1 MKVLVLLGVLFLT
14 GCASM
19 QTLEQLEQQ
28 AFLTGDWSAVEQ
40 RHRIIAKR
48 KALRGLQCPT
58 GTMAYCEKR
67 LGQVDRCGC
76 VNSDQMRAL
85 LSWR

>member
-48 KALRGLQCPT
+48 EARRGLQCPT

-67 LGQVDRCGC
+67 SGQVDRCGC
-76 VNSDQMRAL
+76 VNSDQMREL